1 MTTCYLDAN
10 VLVYFVDTD
19 GLFHLESVE
28 LVESF
33 GSKGIKPIIS
43 TLVLDEFL
51 YAIRFLVGANN
62 LGRFRAMEVLL
73 SKVFVINDVGLVNPS
88 TDFFDQLSVVG
99 YMEEFGLKP
108 RDAYHLMTMVENGVE
123 YFATFDNDFD
133 GVFEAGLVSRAR

>member
-43 TLVLDEFL
+43 DGINR
-51 YAIRFLVGANN
+51 YPRQVGAMSSFITATASVIISSVTTSSRTLIG
-62 LGRFRAMEVLL
+62 LGRVP
-73 SKVFVINDVGLVNPS
+73 SKGSSISL
-88 TDFFDQLSVVG
+88 
-99 YMEEFGLKP
+99 
-108 RDAYHLMTMVENGVE
+108 
-123 YFATFDNDFD
+123 
-133 GVFEAGLVSRAR
+133 